1 MEFLPVHV
9 EETLNLV
16 NVEVGA
22 VSKALRQILLLLFHP
37 QRY

>member
-16 NVEVGA
+16 NSEVG
-22 VSKALRQILLLLFHP
+22 VDGKVLRQILLLLFHP